1 VALVK
6 FQHWQLQ
13 QNTRNDPL
21 QSLKILISEN
31 VRCVGLQNFLIYP
44 RKKHTGCRIGLRDRI
59 LHVKIKSFNYWLP

>member
-1 VALVK
+1 MFTDILQNNFIPNVTVVK

-31 VRCVGLQNFLIYP
+31 V
-44 RKKHTGCRIGLRDRI
+44 
-59 LHVKIKSFNYWLP
+59 